1 MKLLLIGFVRLYQIA
16 IAPILRLANGGH
28 GHCRHD
34 PTCSNYA
41 LEALKTH
48 GAIKGSFLAARRLL
62 RCHPWGTH
70 GYDPVPPAK
79 SKIADEEESS
89 SHKEPCLCCGTETSS
104 ASQNHNSPAEK
115 APETNDPVQSKAV
128 TDRSDIA

>member
-41 LEALKTH
+41 LEALETH
-48 GAIKGSFLAARRLL
+48 GAIKG
-62 RCHPWGTH
+62 G
-70 GYDPVPPAK
+70 
-79 SKIADEEESS
+79 I
-89 SHKEPCLCCGTETSS
+89 
-104 ASQNHNSPAEK
+104 Q
-115 APETNDPVQSKAV
+115 
-128 TDRSDIA
+128 RSDIA